1 MPAPRQAASR
11 FPVVATTIRSR
22 GAILDD
28 QFRLCA
34 ATQNNNVLQGG
45 EMVAVL
51 RALAGSG
58 FLIASTVLA
67 QAAEPIHLR
76 VADSFPKGHYLVK
89 LVLEP
94 WMEEVKKRTNNAVAF
109 DHYPAQQLGKPADM
123 LKLTQTG
130 VADIGYVAPG
140 YTSDKMPVSEVAM
153 LPGAFEHSCQGT
165 LAYWKLA
172 RNGVIAQQDYTPN
185 NIRLLLA
192 VSLPQYRIF
201 TVKAP
206 VKDVGDVTGLKL
218 RSTGGAQDLTLRAIG
233 AVPVRMAA
241 PDAYESLSRGTMDGL
256 LFPLENVVAYGADK
270 LVKYSTDGLGFGS
283 FVVSY
288 SISEAAWKKLTPEI
302 QKAMID
308 VANEIIPS
316 ACEEVQKADETTKQK
331 LEAAGV
337 RFEPLQPDKFKDL
350 LKGVAKSWA
359 EGLDSRG
366 KRGSDALREFDATAA
381 AIPVK

>member
-1 MPAPRQAASR
+1 
-11 FPVVATTIRSR
+11 
-22 GAILDD
+22 
-28 QFRLCA
+28 
-34 ATQNNNVLQGG
+34 
-45 EMVAVL
+45 MVAVL

-67 QAAEPIHLR
+67 HAAEPIHLR

-94 WMEEVKKRTNNAVAF
+94 WMEEVKKRTNNAVTF

-140 YTSDKMPVSEVAM
+140 YTSEKMPVSEVAM

-172 RNGVIAQQDYTPN
+172 KSGVIAEQDYTGN
-185 NIRLLLA
+185 GIRLLFA
-192 VSLPQYRIF
+192 VTLPQYRIF
-201 TVKAP
+201 TVTKP

-241 PDAYESLSRGTMDGL
+241 PDAYESLQRGTMDGL
-256 LFPLENVVAYGADK
+256 LFPLESVVAYGADK
-270 LVKYSTDGLGFGS
+270 LVKYSTDGLGFAS
-283 FVVSY
+283 FIVAY
-288 SISEAAWKKLTPEI
+288 SISDNVWKKLPPDV
-302 QKAMID
+302 QKAMTD
-308 VANEIIPS
+308 AADALVPVACQQIQKS
-316 ACEEVQKADETTKQK
+316 DDEVKKS
-331 LEAAGV
+331 LEAQGV
-337 RFEPLQPDKFKDL
+337 KFETLTPESRAKFKDL
-350 LKGVAKSWA
+350 MKGVNKAWA
-359 EGLDSRG
+359 DGLDGRG
-366 KRGSDALREFDATAA
+366 KKGSEALKEFDAAVA
-381 AIPVK
+381 AIPAK

>member
-1 MPAPRQAASR
+1 
-11 FPVVATTIRSR
+11 
-22 GAILDD
+22 
-28 QFRLCA
+28 
-34 ATQNNNVLQGG
+34 
-45 EMVAVL
+45 MVALL

-58 FLIASTVLA
+58 LLIATTVLA
-67 QAAEPIHLR
+67 QAADPVKLR

-89 LVLEP
+89 LILEP
-94 WMEEVKKRTNNAVAF
+94 WMEEVTRRTNGAVTF
-109 DHYPAQQLGKPADM
+109 EHYPAQQLGKATDM

-130 VADIGYVAPG
+130 VADIGYVAPA

-165 LAYWKLA
+165 MAYWKLA
-172 RNGVIAQQDYTPN
+172 RSGVIADQDYAPN

-206 VKDVGDVTGLKL
+206 VKDVADVTGLKL

-233 AVPVRMAA
+233 SVPLRHAA

-256 LFPLENVVAYGADK
+256 LFPLESVVAYGADK

-283 FVVSY
+283 FIVSY
-288 SISEAAWKKLTPEI
+288 SISDSAWKKLSPEI

-308 VANEIIPS
+308 VADEIIPS
-316 ACEEVQKADETTKQK
+316 ACQEVQKADETTKK
-331 LEAAGV
+331 TLEATGV
-337 RFEPLQPDKFKDL
+337 RFEPVQPEKFKDL
-350 LKGVAKSWA
+350 LKGVAKTWA

-366 KRGSDALREFDATAA
+366 KRGSDALKEFDAAVAA
-381 AIPVK
+381 MPVK

>member
-1 MPAPRQAASR
+1 MIAVSR
-11 FPVVATTIRSR
+11 
-22 GAILDD
+22 
-28 QFRLCA
+28 
-34 ATQNNNVLQGG
+34 
-45 EMVAVL
+45 M
-51 RALAGSG
+51 LAGSG
-58 FLIASTVLA
+58 LLIASTLLA
-67 QAAEPIHLR
+67 QAAEPLHLR
-76 VADSFPKGHYLVK
+76 VADSFPKGHFLVK

-94 WMEEVKKRTNNAVAF
+94 WMEEVKKRTNNAVTF
-109 DHYPAQQLGKPADM
+109 DHYPAQQLGKATDM

-153 LPGAFEHSCQGT
+153 LPGAFDHACQGS

-172 RNGVIAQQDYTPN
+172 RSGVIAQQDYAPN

-192 VSLPQYRIF
+192 VTLPQYRIF

-206 VKDVGDVTGLKL
+206 VKDVGDVAGLKL
-218 RSTGGAQDLTLRAIG
+218 RSTGGAQDLTLRAVG

-256 LFPLENVVAYGADK
+256 LFPLESVVAYGADK

-288 SISEAAWKKLTPEI
+288 SISENVWKKLSPEV

-308 VANEIIPS
+308 VADEMIPNV
-316 ACEEVQKADETTKQK
+316 CQQVQKADNELKKSLET
-331 LEAAGV
+331 AGL
-337 RFEPLQPDKFKDL
+337 RFETLQPPISAKFKDSM
-350 LKGVAKSWA
+350 KGVAKAWA
-359 EGLDSRG
+359 DGLDGRG
-366 KRGSDALREFDATAA
+366 KKGGEALKEFEAAVATTPA
-381 AIPVK
+381 K

>member
-1 MPAPRQAASR
+1 MTSVRQA
-11 FPVVATTIRSR
+11 FVAY
-22 GAILDD
+22 GL
-28 QFRLCA
+28 
-34 ATQNNNVLQGG
+34 
-45 EMVAVL
+45 
-51 RALAGSG
+51 
-58 FLIASTVLA
+58 LIASTVLA
-67 QAAEPIHLR
+67 HAADPVKLR

-94 WMEEVKKRTNNAVAF
+94 WMEEVQKRTSGAVSF
-109 DHYPAQQLGKPADM
+109 EHYPAQQLGKAADM

-130 VADIGYVAPG
+130 VADIGYVAPA

-153 LPGAFEHSCQGT
+153 LPGAFAHSCQGT
-165 LAYWKLA
+165 MAYWKLA
-172 RNGVIAQQDYTPN
+172 RSGVIAEQDYAGN

-201 TVKAP
+201 TVKQP
-206 VKDVGDVTGLKL
+206 VKDVADVAGLKL

-256 LFPLENVVAYGADK
+256 LFPLESVVAYGADK
-270 LVKYSTDGLGFGS
+270 LVKHATDGLGFGS
-283 FVVSY
+283 FIVSY

-302 QKAMID
+302 QTAMVD

-316 ACEEVQKADETTKQK
+316 ACQEMQKADETTKQK
-331 LEAAGV
+331 MQASGV
-337 RFEPLQPDKFKDL
+337 RFETLQPDKFKAL
-350 LKGVAKSWA
+350 MKGVSKTWA

-366 KRGSDALREFDATAA
+366 KRGSDALREFDATIA
-381 AIPVK
+381 AIPAK

>member
-1 MPAPRQAASR
+1 M
-11 FPVVATTIRSR
+11 RSYFKQQHVPWEEF
-22 GAILDD
+22 L
-28 QFRLCA
+28 
-34 ATQNNNVLQGG
+34 GG
-45 EMVAVL
+45 DMVALL

-58 FLIASTVLA
+58 LLIATTVLA
-67 QAAEPIHLR
+67 QAADPVKLR

-89 LVLEP
+89 LILEP
-94 WMEEVKKRTNNAVAF
+94 WMEEVTRRTNGAVTF
-109 DHYPAQQLGKPADM
+109 EHYPAQQLGKATDM

-130 VADIGYVAPG
+130 VADIGYVAPA

-172 RNGVIAQQDYTPN
+172 RNGVIAEQDYAGN

-201 TVKAP
+201 TVKQP
-206 VKDVGDVTGLKL
+206 VKDVADVTGLKL

-241 PDAYESLSRGTMDGL
+241 PDAYESLQRGTMDGL
-256 LFPLENVVAYGADK
+256 LFPLESVVAYGADK

-283 FVVSY
+283 FIVSY
-288 SISEAAWKKLTPEI
+288 SISETAWEKLSPEI
-302 QKAMID
+302 QRAMVE
-308 VANEIIPS
+308 VAEEIIPS
-316 ACEEVQKADETTKQK
+316 ACQEVQKSDEATKTK
-331 LEAAGV
+331 LKAMGV
-337 RFEPLQPDKFKDL
+337 RFDPVQPDRFKDL
-350 LKGVAKSWA
+350 LRGVAKTWA

-366 KRGSDALREFDATAA
+366 KRGGDALKEFDAMVAT
-381 AIPVK
+381 